1 MERYQKW
8 SQASQYS
15 PIKANE
21 RAWPKE
27 WNQGNQARALAPLGV
42 QGNDSGGGLVGAPDE
57 PKRRVLA
64 LWTAHLNT
72 LHLDPKNRSADSKQR
87 SVSHQA
93 LPRSNG
99 SSLSR

>member
-8 SQASQYS
+8 SQAAQHS
-15 PIKANE
+15 PIKAYE
-21 RAWPKE
+21 RAWPEE
-27 WNQGNQARALAPLGV
+27 WHQGNQARALAPLGV
-42 QGNDSGGGLVGAPDE
+42 QGDDPGGGLVGAPDE

-64 LWTAHLNT
+64 LRTAHLNT
-72 LHLDPKNRSADSKQR
+72 LHLDAENRSADSKQGPEG
-87 SVSHQA
+87 HQA